1 MPCSWP
7 SSWSPSAREVLS
19 RQGPARERADRAG
32 DPGEAIHVKNK
43 LLGLPLALAL
53 AFGPGQALAL
63 GLGSIEVK
71 SRLSQPL
78 VAEIPVVTS
87 YPGEADNLI
96 VRLASPEAFARVG
109 LERPNALTANLKFEV
124 VTNERG
130 QVVVRVTTANRVN
143 DPFVSFLI
151 EADWGRGRLVREY
164 TVLLDPPYM
173 APATRREVTPAAVD
187 TRPAPQPVAPS
198 VAPPPRPPE
207 PAPREAPPATPAPS
221 APTAPTAPA
230 ASVPPPPPFEP
241 RGVAPGAPTGDAW
254 GPVQSGET
262 LWRIAERT
270 RRDDVS
276 INRQM
281 IALLRAN
288 PEAFIGG
295 NINQLRRGAI
305 LRLPGFD
312 EVQALSASEANALVR
327 EHMASWQASRTPV
340 PTPAEPAPGQAAPA
354 PTAGSAPPAPDAR
367 LQIVP
372 PSSDTVAGG
381 AQSGATE
388 GGQGTELR
396 AELAEAR
403 EELAAKDAELAD
415 LRSRLQELEEIVEQ
429 RRAVEIAQ
437 SELATLGQAAETP
450 PPPVAEPAPAEP
462 RRTPWYQQP
471 WTLGG
476 LGLLVVGLLVWL
488 FSRRRSEPEPVPAR
502 TPTRASTLAASIDQT
517 RSGPAWSPDAAAVE
531 DAADKDDLVEDALD
545 EAQAQGGE
553 EDFEAELRQLQAQVS
568 ARLEADAALDDAID
582 DLARGDDALS
592 DAREDLAGA
601 FDAGPNARSL
611 DEAAF
616 AADADADASVD
627 EAMDAPA
634 FEAAA
639 EDAFEAGQEDLDD
652 AVATKLELAR
662 AYLDIGDTDGARGM
676 LQEVIDEGGPA
687 QQAEARR
694 LLDEIS

>member
-1 MPCSWP
+1 M
-7 SSWSPSAREVLS
+7 
-19 RQGPARERADRAG
+19 
-32 DPGEAIHVKNK
+32 KNK

-53 AFGPGQALAL
+53 AFGSGQALAL

-198 VAPPPRPPE
+198 VATPPARPPE
-207 PAPREAPPATPAPS
+207 PAPREAPPAA
-221 APTAPTAPA
+221 AAAPA
-230 ASVPPPPPFEP
+230 APATVPPPPPFEP
-241 RGVAPGAPTGDAW
+241 RGTVPSMPVPQASPAGDAW

-276 INRQM
+276 VNRQM

-312 EVQALSASEANALVR
+312 EVQTLSAAEANALVR
-327 EHMASWQASRTPV
+327 EHMASWQATRAPV
-340 PTPAEPAPGQAAPA
+340 PTPAEPAPAQAAPA
-354 PTAGSAPPAPDAR
+354 PAAGSAPPAPDAR

-476 LGLLVVGLLVWL
+476 LGLLVVGLLVWV
-488 FSRRRSEPEPVPAR
+488 FSRRRSEPEPVTAR
-502 TPTRASTLAASIDQT
+502 APTRASTLAASIDQT
-517 RSGPAWSPDAAAVE
+517 RSGPAWSPDDAAAAVE
-531 DAADKDDLVEDALD
+531 DAAEREDRIEDAVD

-582 DLARGDDALS
+582 ELARGDDTLA
-592 DAREDLAGA
+592 DAEQDPRGS
-601 FDAGPNARSL
+601 FDAGPGAQPF

-616 AADADADASVD
+616 ADDADADAALDASI
-627 EAMDAPA
+627 DAPA
-634 FEAAA
+634 FEVATDDT
-639 EDAFEAGQEDLDD
+639 DAAGQEDLDD

>member
-1 MPCSWP
+1 M
-7 SSWSPSAREVLS
+7 
-19 RQGPARERADRAG
+19 
-32 DPGEAIHVKNK
+32 KNK

-53 AFGPGQALAL
+53 AFGSGQALAL

-198 VAPPPRPPE
+198 VAPAPPRPPE
-207 PAPREAPPATPAPS
+207 PAPREAPPATPAP
-221 APTAPTAPA
+221 TTPTAPA
-230 ASVPPPPPFEP
+230 AAVPPPPPFEP
-241 RGVAPGAPTGDAW
+241 RGVSPTTPAPSAPSPGDAW

-312 EVQALSASEANALVR
+312 EVQTLSAAEANALVR
-327 EHMASWQASRTPV
+327 EHMASWQATRTPV
-340 PTPAEPAPGQAAPA
+340 PTPAEPAPAQAAPA
-354 PTAGSAPPAPDAR
+354 PAAGAAPPAPDAR

-388 GGQGTELR
+388 GGQGAELR

-450 PPPVAEPAPAEP
+450 PPVAEPAPVEP

-488 FSRRRSEPEPVPAR
+488 FSRRRGEPDPVPAR
-502 TPTRASTLAASIDQT
+502 PTTRASTLAASIDQT
-517 RSGPAWSPDAAAVE
+517 RSGPAWSPGDAAAAVE
-531 DAADKDDLVEDALD
+531 DAAEPEDQVD
-545 EAQAQGGE
+545 EAVDEAHAQGGE

-601 FDAGPNARSL
+601 FDAGPTARSL